1 MRAETERTTGADVD
15 QHVRPRSARP
25 PATTGSSRPSRIAD
39 ADDVLTSLSEGLA
52 GMITEKG
59 RSLSGGQRQRVALAR
74 ALLTEAPTLVLIE
87 PTSAL
92 DSHTEARVAAQVHR
106 ARAGRTTVVV
116 TASPLVLEACDEV
129 VLLDSS
135 GTELLR
141 STHRELMAMARD
153 GHAQAADYRAV
164 VSRAMGEDAEASC

>member
-1 MRAETERTTGADVD
+1 M
-15 QHVRPRSARP
+15 
-25 PATTGSSRPSRIAD
+25 
-39 ADDVLTSLSEGLA
+39 
-52 GMITEKG
+52 
-59 RSLSGGQRQRVALAR
+59 ALAR

-129 VLLDSS
+129 ILLDSS

-164 VSRAMGEDAEASC
+164 VSRAMGEDEEASC

>member
-1 MRAETERTTGADVD
+1 MAELDQFVNALPHGIETTVGERGV
-15 QHVRPRSARP
+15 
-25 PATTGSSRPSRIAD
+25 
-39 ADDVLTSLSEGLA
+39 
-52 GMITEKG
+52 K
-59 RSLSGGQRQRVALAR
+59 LSGGQRQRVALAR

-106 ARAGRTTVVV
+106 ARAGRTTIVV